1 MNYVLNLQPTF
12 NVELI
17 LNCSQYDTTYRV
29 FNLELYDGLDLYEIP
44 EDAVISVRGTKP
56 DETIFDTTLTG
67 EGSIVNFPL
76 EDYMTVVPGIVQCE
90 LRVTKFG
97 EIIGS
102 ANFVLDVE
110 PTSLDEEA
118 VSETQLPLLEEAIQ
132 EAEYIKSITNHIK
145 ASVERNEEGALVKV
159 QDLHGETEAQLYDGE
174 KGEQGEKGDKGDKGE
189 DGLGL
194 DAYWSNDVLY
204 IRTLEN
210 AEEVEW

>member
-1 MNYVLNLQPTF
+1 MNYVLNLQPTY

-17 LNCSQYDTTYRV
+17 LNCSQYDTTYRTY
-29 FNLELYDGLDLYEIP
+29 NIELYDGNDAYEIP

-56 DETIFDTTLTG
+56 DDTIFDTSLSYQQNVITL
-67 EGSIVNFPL
+67 PL
-76 EDYMTVVPGIVQCE
+76 EDYMTVVAGIVRCE

-97 EIIGS
+97 EIIGT

-174 KGEQGEKGDKGDKGE
+174 KGEQGEQGEKGDKGE

-194 DAYWSNDVLY
+194 DAYWSNDILY

-210 AEEVEW
+210 AEEVDW